1 MKKTVLVAAAVCGT
15 IGGAAHAQSS
25 VTLYGI
31 VDQGINYNSNSNMT
45 GKRSYALQSG
55 VLQGNRRGLRGAF
68 RALAARR
75 YFEKAI
81 AR

>member
-1 MKKTVLVAAAVCGT
+1 MKKTVLAAAAVCST
-15 IGGAAHAQSS
+15 VGGAAHAQSS

-31 VDQGINYNSNSNMT
+31 VDQGINYNSNMT